1 MRAVF
6 QLPASMTS
14 VVDAPRAVSSDA
26 SPTRPLC
33 AVTRASMPA
42 ARAGGVGGAKGADR
56 LRGAVFEIPHVGG
69 VPLLICFRARLNG
82 VTCMGGGLW
91 TSAAIPLALAYHPV
105 WVLGISAG
113 AVALWLLV
121 WALLFRGRLG
131 LG

>member
-42 ARAGGVGGAKGADR
+42 ARAAAVVVVVAVSIHGWGLGALLEAAAVVVVVAVSIHGWGLGA
-56 LRGAVFEIPHVGG
+56 
-69 VPLLICFRARLNG
+69 LLEA
-82 VTCMGGGLW
+82 
-91 TSAAIPLALAYHPV
+91 
-105 WVLGISAG
+105 
-113 AVALWLLV
+113 AVAVDLAAAADLERDV
-121 WALLFRGRLG
+121 G
-131 LG
+131 LS

>member
-42 ARAGGVGGAKGADR
+42 ARAAAVVGLEA
-56 LRGAVFEIPHVGG
+56 
-69 VPLLICFRARLNG
+69 
-82 VTCMGGGLW
+82 
-91 TSAAIPLALAYHPV
+91 
-105 WVLGISAG
+105 
-113 AVALWLLV
+113 
-121 WALLFRGRLG
+121 
-131 LG
+131 